1 MIVDPPDNLHDV
13 AGWQEAVDELKAARD
28 RVPADLYDAL
38 MASLV
43 DGLRYAETAVI
54 APTTHGNMRDRIRA
68 ARAG

>member
-13 AGWQEAVDELKAARD
+13 AGWQEAVGELKAARD
-28 RVPADLYDAL
+28 RVPAELYDAL

-43 DGLRYAETAVI
+43 EGLRYAETVDA
-54 APTTHGNMRDRIRA
+54 APTTHGNIRDRIKA